1 MTRIKIRIL
10 KSAFIRVTASWA
22 LCPYRR
28 PELVGFVPDD
38 RASAALPAFAVA
50 APVAVPPV
58 AVVVVRAELAVVA
71 PVADALADP
80 AHVASVVAAADDLH
94 AALVDSAPVLIHDAF
109 VVVAVAAEQLRVAA
123 LVAVVRVLRHVRPVA
138 VVVALVVR
146 HVQPAAHLL
155 HVQLDAVRSVV
166 VAAAA
171 VAVVALCAALRV
183 VPHLYHVAVEPPE
196 APVEPP
202 VLTTFAPFAVHR
214 APVVH
219 LSP

>member
-80 AHVASVVAAADDLH
+80 AHVASAVAAADVPH
-94 AALVDSAPVLIHDAF
+94 AVLVDSEPVRIHDA
-109 VVVAVAAEQLRVAA
+109 
-123 LVAVVRVLRHVRPVA
+123 
-138 VVVALVVR
+138 
-146 HVQPAAHLL
+146 
-155 HVQLDAVRSVV
+155 SVV

-171 VAVVALCAALRV
+171 VAEQLRVVAAVAVVRVLRPVRLAAVVVAQVELRVQLAPHHDRLGAAPALCAAVRV
-183 VPHLYHVAVEPPE
+183 GHVQYHAGIEQAGPAAE
-196 APVEPP
+196 Q
-202 VLTTFAPFAVHR
+202 
-214 APVVH
+214 PVVASFVLAEHHVRDAH
-219 LSP
+219 LSLGTSVPSRAQVQY